1 MQPQCSAWL
10 RCGWRE
16 SESDMQRLRFLV
28 WKEFL
33 ELRKDPK
40 LFGVVVIAPIIQLTM
55 LGYAATTDVRDVP
68 VVVADGDRS
77 PSSRELVARF
87 EGSRNFSI
95 VGVVASTPEVEPYL
109 QLGTAWLALSIPPGY
124 GADVTG
130 GVPVTVQLIADGSD
144 SNSTTVALGYAT
156 SVIGGYAQEIVDSRM
171 AVRSSSA
178 LTAAPAPGGIEPR
191 IRIWFN
197 PQLESR
203 HFMIPGV
210 LALVLLVVTANLASM
225 AIVREKE
232 LGTLE
237 QLNVTPLRRWELIV
251 GKLLPYGTIAMI
263 DVVLVV
269 AVAVFWFEV
278 PLRGSF
284 PLLLGMSLLYVLCT
298 LALGLFISTISETQQ
313 QAMMTATF
321 FFLTPMIYLS
331 GFIFPI
337 ENMPAVIQVF
347 TYLIPL
353 RYFLIIVRGIFLKG
367 IGLNLL
373 WPQAAALAAWGLIVL
388 SLAVSR
394 SRKRAA

>member
-1 MQPQCSAWL
+1 
-10 RCGWRE
+10 
-16 SESDMQRLRFLV
+16 MQRLRFLV

-40 LFGVVVIAPIIQLTM
+40 LFGVVIVAPILQLTL

-68 VVVADGDRS
+68 LVVADGDRS
-77 PSSRELVARF
+77 RSSRELIARF
-87 EGSRNFSI
+87 EGSSNFT
-95 VGVVASTPEVEPYL
+95 VLDVVSTVNEVEPYL
-109 QLGTAWLALSIPPGY
+109 ERGRAWLALSIPAGY
-124 GADVTG
+124 GTQLANG
-130 GVPVTVQLIADGSD
+130 IPVTLQVIADGSD

-156 SVIGGYAQEIVDSRM
+156 SLIGGYAQELVEAR
-171 AVRSSSA
+171 AATAPQAEGPPVRA
-178 LTAAPAPGGIEPR
+178 GGIDPR

-237 QLNVTPLRRWELIV
+237 QLNVTPLRRWELIA
-251 GKLLPYGTIAMI
+251 GKLVPYGVIAMV
-263 DVVLVV
+263 DVLLVV

-284 PLLLGMSLLYVLCT
+284 ALLLAMSLLYVICT

-337 ENMPAVIQVF
+337 ENMPQVIQVF

-353 RYFLIIVRGIFLKG
+353 RYFLVIVRGIFLKG
-367 IGLNLL
+367 IGLDLL

-388 SLAVSR
+388 ALAVSR
-394 SRKRAA
+394 SRKRAV

>member
-1 MQPQCSAWL
+1 
-10 RCGWRE
+10 
-16 SESDMQRLRFLV
+16 MQRLRFLV

-40 LFGVVVIAPIIQLTM
+40 LFGIVVIGPILQLTL

-77 PSSRELVARF
+77 AQSRDVIARF
-87 EGSRNFSI
+87 DASRNFNVI
-95 VGVVASTPEVEPYL
+95 DVVSTSNDVEPFL
-109 QLGTAWLALSIPPGY
+109 EQGDASLALSIPAGY
-124 GADVTG
+124 GADVASG
-130 GVPVTVQLIADGSD
+130 IPVTLQVIADGSD

-156 SVIGGYAQEIVDSRM
+156 SLLGSYTQELLEARSIVVQPEGG
-171 AVRSSSA
+171 
-178 LTAAPAPGGIEPR
+178 PATRAGGIEPR
-191 IRIWFN
+191 IRVWFN

-237 QLNVTPLRRWELIV
+237 QLNVTPLRRWELVV
-251 GKLLPYGTIAMI
+251 GKLLPYGLIAMV
-263 DVVLVV
+263 DVLLVV
-269 AVAVFWFEV
+269 SVAVFWFQI

-298 LALGLFISTISETQQ
+298 LALGLFISTISATQQ

-337 ENMPAVIQVF
+337 ENMPPAMRAV

-353 RYFLIIVRGIFLKG
+353 RYFLVIVRGIFLKG
-367 IGLNLL
+367 IGLDLL
-373 WPQAAALAAWGLIVL
+373 WPQAAALAAWGMVVL
-388 SLAVSR
+388 SLAVAR